1 MRILLGD
8 LQSGGGAFDLSS
20 IATVQLRVGG
30 ADGSAQGRLLIDD
43 LILEN

>member
-8 LQSGGGAFDLSS
+8 LKSGGGTFDLSS
-20 IATVQLRVGG
+20 VATVTFRVGG